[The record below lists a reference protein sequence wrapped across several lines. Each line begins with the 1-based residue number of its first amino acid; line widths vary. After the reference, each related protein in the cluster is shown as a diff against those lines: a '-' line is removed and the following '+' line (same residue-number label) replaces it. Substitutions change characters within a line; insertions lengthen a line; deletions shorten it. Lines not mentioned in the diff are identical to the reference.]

1 MRFAMIFGK
10 THDGKV
16 KVVGGPGLPSELNVE
31 FKKMAADTHPEFSE
45 LHFHEMSLS
54 AGRKRMSFRPP
65 TAAETGENGAL
76 NDLSLDALKQ
86 MAAAEAIDVSG
97 CKNKKDFVNTIAAAR
112 RAKTS
117 A

>member
-10 THDGKV
+10 THDGEV
-16 KVVGGPGLPSELNVE
+16 KVVGGPGLPSELNAT

-45 LHFHEMSLS
+45 LHFHEMSLG
-54 AGRKRMSFRPP
+54 AGRKRMSFRQPA
-65 TAAETGENGAL
+65 AAETGF
-76 NDLSLDALKQ
+76 
-86 MAAAEAIDVSG
+86 
-97 CKNKKDFVNTIAAAR
+97 KKDSVNTIAAAR